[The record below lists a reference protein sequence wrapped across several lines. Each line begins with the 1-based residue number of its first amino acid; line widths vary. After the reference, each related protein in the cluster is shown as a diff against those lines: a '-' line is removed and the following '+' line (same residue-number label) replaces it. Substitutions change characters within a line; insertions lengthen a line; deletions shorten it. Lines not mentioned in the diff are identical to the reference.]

1 MDRYGDLDLECD
13 GGDVAGKGG
22 VFKGRFK
29 KTPKLSKEAQP
40 PQLTFL
46 QQNQEISTSNDSLDG
61 KSSKYREK
69 EKLEGSKENL
79 AEKHKSKQSGFSA
92 LMNTLSFDKQGKDN
106 TDVDVEETL
115 DNAENQA
122 SHKQSKL
129 AGVMAKLNPFKN
141 ENKEEKQSESSD
153 EDTPASTD
161 KTSSHKQVTLLQ
173 QNQDISASNDSLDG
187 KSSKDK
193 SSMLGGIFKRPY
205 KKGHARRPSQDLLD
219 IDLSASN
226 NNDNESTKEPA
237 DIFKKSPKPLK
248 EKTKSQDNLT
258 VDNEVSANSD
268 SLTEKTAK
276 VTLLQQNQ
284 DISASNDSLDGKSSK
299 DKSSMLGG
307 IFKRPYKKGHARRPS
322 QDLLDID
329 LSASNNNDNESTK
342 EPADIFKKSPKPLKE
357 KTKSQD
363 NLTVDNEVSANSD
376 SLTEKTAKYREKEK
390 LEGSKENLAEK
401 HKSKQSGFSAL
412 MNTLS
417 FDKQGKDNTDVDVE
431 ETLDNAENQASHKQ
445 SKLAGVMAKLNPFKN
460 ENKEEKQSE
469 SSDEDTPASTD
480 KTSSHKQKEPK
491 DTDTLK
497 GAEKQMEGKPK
508 ALKNVDG
515 ESYHRSEIPPVP
527 PRRTPKEKSGTP
539 VQEKGKTKSS
549 EGAQEEKLSG
559 SKENLTDKP
568 KVRQKGFSAMMKS
581 TFYSDKQENADVGE
595 TLDKAENQASH
606 KQSKF
611 AEAMNIM
618 NPFKYAQKDKP
629 SDSSDED
636 AATDKSSS
644 HKQANKDVLSG
655 KKPDKEAPTI
665 PSQKP
670 LKKELRNRAA
680 NACVQEDQQQS
691 QSDEEILKDK
701 ATRQR
706 GDEVTPAE
714 SKPNKKKT
722 KHLNPLLQAAAQPP
736 SDDEGLKDQTEKGDE
751 SRQELEMDGTNK
763 PEEVK
768 VKKPKRHNPF
778 MPRVKAKV
786 TQRRTHE
793 EENEGVNLPLFER
806 LDEFRVDSPQPEDV
820 QDMNDLMEWW
830 KTVESWEDT
839 PQDEDMTEKEE
850 AKAFAV
856 TADKVQKGIRVFN
869 KLFSERAESL
879 WDHVIELRSI
889 ADTLDKFSKN
899 TKIAQ
904 ITGGST
910 SAIGGVA
917 TITGLALAP
926 VTFGTSLIVTAVGL
940 GVAAA
945 GGLTSAGAG
954 ISNQVNNSLDRKK
967 VEKIVKDY
975 EQKMVDLNKC
985 LLFIKQGIENLRRFD
1000 LIKMKNNAYNR
1011 DFPAL
1016 TSSFYEDGAMAGKA
1030 ILINANEIMRVVQIA
1045 NVAGSTAARA
1055 VQIASMATGVLT
1067 GLFVAMDIYFVTKDS
1082 KELKKGAKSEFA
1094 SKIREV
1100 ASQLH
1105 DGLVELNTIR
1115 DELKGTT
1122 PQDNQEDNQ
1131 EDKKKYDYD
1140 VPEEDEID
1148 RIKKAY
1154 KKDLDNREYV

>member
-1 MDRYGDLDLECD
+1 MDRYGELDLECD
-13 GGDVAGKGG
+13 GGDVAEKGG
-22 VFKGRFK
+22 MFKGRFK
-29 KTPKLSKEAQP
+29 KTPKSSKEAQP
-40 PQLTFL
+40 QVTLL
-46 QQNQEISTSNDSLDG
+46 QQNQEISTSNDSLHG
-61 KSSKYREK
+61 KSSRYREK

-92 LMNTLSFDKQGKDN
+92 LMNTFSFDNQGKDN
-106 TDVDVEETL
+106 TDADVEETL

-122 SHKQSKL
+122 SYKQSKL
-129 AGVMAKLNPFKN
+129 AGAMAKLNPFKN
-141 ENKEEKQSESSD
+141 ENKKQSDSSD
-153 EDTPASTD
+153 EDTPASSD
-161 KTSSHKQVTLLQ
+161 KTSSHKQVTPLQ
-173 QNQDISASNDSLDG
+173 QNQDVSASNDSLDG

-193 SSMLGGIFKRPY
+193 SSVLGAIFKRPYKKGHGRRPSQDLLDIDFSASNNNDNESTKESADVFKKSPKPLKEKTTSQDNLTVDNEVSANGVSLTEKTAKDKSSVLGAIFKRPY

-219 IDLSASN
+219 IDFSASN
-226 NNDNESTKEPA
+226 NNDNESTKESA
-237 DIFKKSPKPLK
+237 DVFKKSPKPLK

-258 VDNEVSANSD
+258 VDNEVSANS
-268 SLTEKTAK
+268 
-276 VTLLQQNQ
+276 V
-284 DISASNDSLDGKSSK
+284 
-299 DKSSMLGG
+299 
-307 IFKRPYKKGHARRPS
+307 
-322 QDLLDID
+322 
-329 LSASNNNDNESTK
+329 
-342 EPADIFKKSPKPLKE
+342 
-357 KTKSQD
+357 
-363 NLTVDNEVSANSD
+363 

-401 HKSKQSGFSAL
+401 HKSKQSAFSAL
-412 MNTLS
+412 MNTFS
-417 FDKQGKDNTDVDVE
+417 FDNQGKDNTDADVE
-431 ETLDNAENQASHKQ
+431 ETLDNAEIQASYKQ

-460 ENKEEKQSE
+460 ENKEKQSD
-469 SSDEDTPASTD
+469 SSDEDTPASSD
-480 KTSSHKQKEPK
+480 KTSSHKQKETK

-497 GAEKQMEGKPK
+497 EAEKQMEGKPK
-508 ALKNVDG
+508 ALKNNVDR
-515 ESYHRSEIPPVP
+515 ERNQRSEMPPVP
-527 PRRTPKEKSGTP
+527 PRPTPKEKSGTP
-539 VQEKGKTKSS
+539 VQEEVKTKAS

-581 TFYSDKQENADVGE
+581 TFYSDKQENADVGD
-595 TLDKAENQASH
+595 TLDKAENPASN

-611 AEAMNIM
+611 AEAMTIM
-618 NPFKYAQKDKP
+618 NPFKHAHKDKQ

-636 AATDKSSS
+636 APTDKSSS
-644 HKQANKDVLSG
+644 HKQANKDMLSG
-655 KKPDKEAPTI
+655 KKPDKEAPKI

-670 LKKELRNRAA
+670 LMKDLRNRAA
-680 NACVQEDQQQS
+680 NTCVQENQQQS
-691 QSDEEILKDK
+691 QSDEETLKDK
-701 ATRQR
+701 ATRQQ

-714 SKPNKKKT
+714 SKANKKKT
-722 KHLNPLLQAAAQPP
+722 KHIYPLLQQAPAQPP
-736 SDDEGLKDQTEKGDE
+736 SDDEGLKDEKEKGDE
-751 SRQELEMDGTNK
+751 SRKELEKDGTNK

-778 MPRVKAKV
+778 MPRVKTKV
-786 TQRRTHE
+786 TQRKTQD
-793 EENEGVNLPLFER
+793 EENEGANLPLFDR
-806 LDEFRVDSPQPEDV
+806 LDEFRVDTLQPEDI
-820 QDMNDLMEWW
+820 QDMDGLMKWW
-830 KTVESWEDT
+830 RTVESWVDT

-856 TADKVQKGIRVFN
+856 TAEKVQKGIRVFN
-869 KLFSERAESL
+869 KLYTDRAESL
-879 WDHVIELRSI
+879 WQHVMDLRAI

-954 ISNQVNNSLDRKK
+954 ISNQVNNSMDRKK

-975 EQKMVDLNKC
+975 EEKMVGLNKC
-985 LLFIKQGIENLRRFD
+985 LMFIKQGIENLRRFD

-1067 GLFVAMDIYFVTKDS
+1067 GLFVAMDIYFVAKDS

-1100 ASQLH
+1100 AEQLSL
-1105 DGLVELNTIR
+1105 GLVELNTIR

-1122 PQDNQEDNQ
+1122 PQDNQEDNTAL
-1131 EDKKKYDYD
+1131 DKKKYDYD
-1140 VPEEDEID
+1140 ESEEDEID